1 MSSSILDIIPPEIQL
16 RIFSFLP
23 AHNLAQLART
33 SKHFNDIATPLFW
46 TDVELHIL
54 GYHGSQR
61 EFSVP
66 PPVRHP
72 LSRPYL
78 PRVQYR
84 SIELRA
90 ERFFNM
96 LQILQ
101 KERPD
106 RLEVVTKRIKH
117 LCANVDPGWEP
128 KSTPSKAIYT
138 DAISVWETLPYM
150 TNLQSLEL
158 HGDTY
163 NHRTKPDPV
172 QELTGPTPKLRF
184 VKLKGYMPAS
194 IPAWALRASDT
205 LERLELLMLDRPI
218 STNMNDRGH
227 FLPLAHEKVSRHRD
241 NEDDEDDDNASDW
254 GSLSGEA
261 VIPRPLG
268 GYLTSYGDDELRL
281 PKLKHLY
288 LCQPSE
294 SDYERS
300 YDQYSWS
307 TRAEKAC
314 YSDWRKILIA
324 SKPTLSTLVL
334 EQRPAANYAEKVSME
349 EWMEHRTCPEA
360 SKNLLKMVRKFME
373 ADKSQV
379 TLQRVYLYGI
389 FVGILEDGM
398 HDPAEPSGKFMD
410 FLQGCGVECEAR
422 VGQWCYFE
430 RSHGPATWDSFHG
443 DVRYDGI
450 QEDGDESMKWDDVL
464 ARV

>member
-1 MSSSILDIIPPEIQL
+1 M
-16 RIFSFLP
+16 
-23 AHNLAQLART
+23 
-33 SKHFNDIATPLFW
+33 
-46 TDVELHIL
+46 
-54 GYHGSQR
+54 
-61 EFSVP
+61 
-66 PPVRHP
+66 
-72 LSRPYL
+72 
-78 PRVQYR
+78 
-84 SIELRA
+84 
-90 ERFFNM
+90 
-96 LQILQ
+96 
-101 KERPD
+101 
-106 RLEVVTKRIKH
+106 
-117 LCANVDPGWEP
+117 
-128 KSTPSKAIYT
+128 
-138 DAISVWETLPYM
+138 
-150 TNLQSLEL
+150 
-158 HGDTY
+158 
-163 NHRTKPDPV
+163 PDPV
-172 QELTGPTPKLRF
+172 QELKGPTPKLRF
-184 VKLKGYMPAS
+184 VKLGGYMPAS
-194 IPAWALRASDT
+194 IPAWAFRAADT
-205 LERLELLMLDRPI
+205 LERIELLMLDRPI

-227 FLPLAHEKVSRHRD
+227 FLPLAHEKVSRQRD
-241 NEDDEDDDNASDW
+241 NENDDDDDNASDW

-294 SDYERS
+294 SDYEPS

-379 TLQRVYLYGI
+379 TLQRIYLYGI

-422 VGQWCYFE
+422 VGQWCYFD
-430 RSHGPATWDSFHG
+430 RCHGPATWNSFLD

-450 QEDGDESMKWDDVL
+450 EEDGDESMKWDDVL

>member
-1 MSSSILDIIPPEIQL
+1 MTSPILDIIPPEIQL
-16 RIFSFLP
+16 RVFSFLP

-33 SKHFNDIATPLFW
+33 SKHFNEIATPLFW

-54 GYHGSQR
+54 GYHGAQR
-61 EFSVP
+61 ELSVP

-78 PRVQYR
+78 PREPYR
-84 SIELRA
+84 SADLRA
-90 ERFFNM
+90 ERFFNI
-96 LQILQ
+96 LQTLQ

-128 KSTPSKAIYT
+128 RGTARKRIYT
-138 DAISVWETLPYM
+138 DPISVWETLPYM

-184 VKLKGYMPAS
+184 IKLGGYMPAS
-194 IPAWALRASDT
+194 IPAWALRAADT
-205 LERLELLMLDRPI
+205 LERIELLMLDRPI
-218 STNMNDRGH
+218 STNGNNTGRY
-227 FLPLAHEKVSRHRD
+227 LPLAHEKITRQRD
-241 NEDDEDDDNASDW
+241 GEDDDDGNASDW

-268 GYLTSYGDDELRL
+268 GYLTTCGNNELRL

-324 SKPTLSTLVL
+324 SRPALSTLVL
-334 EQRPAANYAEKVSME
+334 EQRPAADSAEKVSE
-349 EWMEHRTCPEA
+349 DEWMENRVCPQA
-360 SKNLLKMVRKFME
+360 SKNLLKMVRKVIE

-379 TLQRVYLYGI
+379 FLQRVYLYGI

-398 HDPAEPSGKFMD
+398 HDPAEPSGKFLD
-410 FLQGCGVECEAR
+410 FLKGNGIECEAR
-422 VGQWCYFE
+422 LGQWCRFDWI
-430 RSHGPATWDSFHG
+430 HGPTSWNSFYG
-443 DVRYDGI
+443 DERYDGI
-450 QEDGDESMKWDDVL
+450 QEVGDESMKWDDVM